1 MIDPDVFD
9 ESIEKAVR
17 KHCGTFDKFILA
29 LFAFGCG
36 VFLTGM
42 VMYLMS

>member
-1 MIDPDVFD
+1 MIDPDIFD
-9 ESIEKAVR
+9 DSVDNAVG
-17 KHCGTFDKFILA
+17 KYCGTFDKFILA

-42 VMYLMS
+42 TLYWLS